1 MAGDRSP
8 ILFKSF
14 SSAPDC
20 VIEPDVLEQ
29 LTSVMFRSNFSS
41 NMANMETLNVGSFK
55 SAVFLNLVQNISI
68 LSSFGV

>member
-8 ILFKSF
+8 ISIKSF

-20 VIEPDVLEQ
+20 VIEPDVFEQ

-41 NMANMETLNVGSFK
+41 NMANMETLNVGSTK
-55 SAVFLNLVQNISI
+55 SAVFLNLVQDISI